1 MSWLFDSVFK
11 KENKIDFVPNL
22 FLIRSVVCVRILEST
37 LKKVYHCNC
46 ISSYQPKTSLE
57 KALNSEFA
65 GPTAFGHPKGLMTLF
80 FTEMWERFSY
90 YGMRALLIIF
100 MTKTIVDG
108 GLGFDD
114 PTAGAVYG
122 LYTMGV
128 YLLALPGG
136 WLADR
141 LFGLKK
147 SVWYGGIIIAL
158 GHFMLAIPGIE
169 GWISSGAEAKT
180 TLSTLDTTSFFLG
193 LLLIVLGTGLLKPNI
208 SSIVGQ
214 LYPAGSSKRDAGFSI
229 FYMGINIGGFIAPLA
244 CATVAEYDM
253 HLGFGLAGLG
263 MIFGLIQ
270 YKLTGKALDGYGEV
284 PVVVTPEEK
293 AAQTKLKSLTSVI
306 GLVGIVVIGLLFAGV
321 VPIDVEAIAKSSG
334 TVIAIVATG
343 YLGYVIAFGGLSRG
357 DKNKVGVIAV
367 LFFFSAMF
375 WSGFEQAGSTLNL
388 FAERFMDR
396 TVFGWEV
403 PTGYF
408 QSINSLFIIIFA
420 PFFAS
425 LWVWLGRKNLEPSS
439 PLKFTFGLAMLGIGF
454 FVMYFATKIAASGEL
469 AAPSWL
475 IITFLFHT
483 FGELSL
489 SPVGLSLVTKLSPK
503 GYGGQ
508 MMGIWFLSV
517 ALGNLFA
524 GLIAGEASGGSEE
537 GLAAMPDQFML
548 IVYTVMGSA
557 LVLFLLK
564 PVLKKMMGE
573 VN

>member
-1 MSWLFDSVFK
+1 M
-11 KENKIDFVPNL
+11 
-22 FLIRSVVCVRILEST
+22 
-37 LKKVYHCNC
+37 
-46 ISSYQPKTSLE
+46 E

-90 YGMRALLIIF
+90 YGMRALLILF
-100 MTKTIVDG
+100 MTKAIADG

-114 PTAGAVYG
+114 KTSGAIYG

-128 YLLALPGG
+128 YLMALPGG

-147 SVWYGGIIIAL
+147 SVWYGGIIIAM
-158 GHFMLAIPGIE
+158 GHFMMALPGIE
-169 GWISSGAEAKT
+169 GWISDDSTPKIS
-180 TLSTLDTTSFFLG
+180 LSALDTTSFFLG

-229 FYMGINIGGFIAPLA
+229 FYMGINIGGFVAPLA
-244 CATVAEYDM
+244 CASVAEYDM

-263 MIFGLIQ
+263 MILGLIQ
-270 YKLTGKALDGYGEV
+270 YRLTSNNLDGVGEAPIV
-284 PVVVTPEEK
+284 SSPAEK
-293 AAQTKLKSLTSVI
+293 SSQQQLRIISMAVGVFGVI
-306 GLVGIVVIGLLFAGV
+306 IISILFTGLVPINASLIASVSGI
-321 VPIDVEAIAKSSG
+321 
-334 TVIAIVATG
+334 VIAIVAFI
-343 YLGYVIAFGGLSRG
+343 YLALVILAGGLSIS
-357 DKNKVGVIAV
+357 DKKKVGVIAI
-367 LFFFSAMF
+367 LFLFSVIF

-388 FAERFMDR
+388 FAKRFTDR
-396 TVFGWEV
+396 QVLGWEI

-408 QSINSLFIIIFA
+408 QSINSLFIILFA

-439 PLKFTFGLAMLGIGF
+439 PLKFTFGLALLGIGF

-475 IITFLFHT
+475 IVTYLLHT

-489 SPVGLSLVTKLSPK
+489 SPVGLSLVTKLAPK
-503 GYGGQ
+503 NYGGQ

-524 GLIAGEASGGSEE
+524 GLIAGEASGGSKE
-537 GLAAMPDQFML
+537 GLATMPDQFMM
-548 IVYTVMGSA
+548 IVYTVIGSA
-557 LVLFLLK
+557 LLLFILK
-564 PVLKKMMGE
+564 PILRKMMGE
-573 VN
+573 VH

>member
-1 MSWLFDSVFK
+1 MK
-11 KENKIDFVPNL
+11 NQ
-22 FLIRSVVCVRILEST
+22 ST
-37 LKKVYHCNC
+37 
-46 ISSYQPKTSLE
+46 
-57 KALNSEFA
+57 SEFS
-65 GPTAFGHPKGLMTLF
+65 GETAFGHPKGLMTLF

-90 YGMRALLIIF
+90 YGMRALLILF
-100 MTKTIVDG
+100 MTKAIVDG

-114 PTAGAVYG
+114 KTAGAVYG

-158 GHFMLAIPGIE
+158 GHFTMALPGIQS
-169 GWISSGAEAKT
+169 WIGGVEEAKQS
-180 TLSTLDTTSFFLG
+180 LSALDTTSFFLG
-193 LLLIVLGTGLLKPNI
+193 LILIVLGTGLLKPNI

-229 FYMGINIGGFIAPLA
+229 FYMGINIGGFIAPIA
-244 CATVAEYDM
+244 CSTVAEYDM

-263 MIFGLIQ
+263 MVFGLIQ
-270 YKLTGKALDGYGEV
+270 YKLTGSALDGYGEA
-284 PVVVTPEEK
+284 PVVSTEAEK
-293 AAQTKLKSLTSVI
+293 TAQKKLRSTTSLI
-306 GLVGIVVIGLLFAGV
+306 GLVGAAVIAVLFTGV
-321 VPIDVEAIAKSSG
+321 IPINASAIAGASG
-334 TVIAIVATG
+334 SVIAVVAFG
-343 YLGYVIAFGGLSRG
+343 YLGYVIALGGLNKA

-367 LFFFSAMF
+367 LFIFSAMF

-388 FAERFMDR
+388 FAERFTDR
-396 TVFGWEV
+396 TILGWNI

-420 PFFAS
+420 PFFAA
-425 LWVWLGRKNLEPSS
+425 LWVWLGRMNLEPSS
-439 PLKFTFGLAMLGIGF
+439 PLKFTFGLLLLGLGF

-475 IITFLFHT
+475 IITYLLHT

-489 SPVGLSLVTKLSPK
+489 SPVGLSLVTKLAPK

-548 IVYTVMGSA
+548 IVYTVIGSA
-557 LVLFLLK
+557 AVLFLLK
-564 PVLKKMMGE
+564 PILRKMMGE
-573 VN
+573 VH

>member
-1 MSWLFDSVFK
+1 
-11 KENKIDFVPNL
+11 
-22 FLIRSVVCVRILEST
+22 
-37 LKKVYHCNC
+37 
-46 ISSYQPKTSLE
+46 
-57 KALNSEFA
+57 
-65 GPTAFGHPKGLMTLF
+65 MTLF

-90 YGMRALLIIF
+90 YGMRALLILF
-100 MTKTIVDG
+100 MTKAVVDG

-114 PTAGAVYG
+114 KTAGAVYG

-158 GHFMLAIPGIE
+158 GHFMMALPGIE
-169 GWISSGAEAKT
+169 NWVNGSSGPKESLT
-180 TLSTLDTTSFFLG
+180 SLDINSFFLG
-193 LLLIVLGTGLLKPNI
+193 LILIVLGTGLLKPNI

-229 FYMGINIGGFIAPLA
+229 FYMGINLGGFIAPIA
-244 CATVAEYDM
+244 CSTMAEYDM

-263 MIFGLIQ
+263 MVFGLIQ
-270 YKLTGKALDGYGEV
+270 YKLTGGSLEGYGEA
-284 PVVVTPEEK
+284 PLVTSQVEIQSQK
-293 AAQTKLKSLTSVI
+293 KLRTNTTIVGVI
-306 GLVGIVVIGLLFAGV
+306 VALIVGVLFTGII
-321 VPIDVEAIAKSSG
+321 PIDASAIAGASG
-334 TVIAIVATG
+334 TVIAIVAFG
-343 YLGYVIAFGGLSRG
+343 YLGYVIAFGGLKKS

-367 LFFFSAMF
+367 LFLFSAMF

-388 FAERFMDR
+388 FAERFTDR
-396 TVFGWEV
+396 NILGWEI

-420 PFFAS
+420 PFFAA
-425 LWVWLGRKNLEPSS
+425 LWVWLGRMNLEPSS
-439 PLKFTFGLAMLGIGF
+439 PLKFTFGLLLLGLGF

-475 IITFLFHT
+475 IITYLLHT

-489 SPVGLSLVTKLSPK
+489 SPVGLSLVTKLAPN

-517 ALGNLFA
+517 ALGNLIA
-524 GLIAGEASGGSEE
+524 GIVAGEASGGTEE
-537 GLAAMPDQFML
+537 GIAAMPDQFMM
-548 IVYTVMGSA
+548 IVYTVIGSA
-557 LVLFLLK
+557 LILFLVK
-564 PVLKKMMGE
+564 PILRKMMGE
-573 VN
+573 VH

>member
-1 MSWLFDSVFK
+1 
-11 KENKIDFVPNL
+11 
-22 FLIRSVVCVRILEST
+22 
-37 LKKVYHCNC
+37 
-46 ISSYQPKTSLE
+46 LE
-57 KALNSEFA
+57 KHLTSEFD

-90 YGMRALLIIF
+90 YGMRALLILF
-100 MTKTIVDG
+100 MTKAIIDG

-114 PTAGAVYG
+114 KTAGAVYG

-158 GHFMLAIPGIE
+158 GHFMMALPGIE
-169 GWISSGAEAKT
+169 TWINGVSGPKDSLSS
-180 TLSTLDTTSFFLG
+180 LDTTSFFLG
-193 LLLIVLGTGLLKPNI
+193 LILIVLGTGLLKPNI

-229 FYMGINIGGFIAPLA
+229 FYMGINLGGFIAPIA
-244 CATVAEYDM
+244 CSTVAEYDM
-253 HLGFGLAGLG
+253 HMGFGLAGLG
-263 MIFGLIQ
+263 MVFGLIQ
-270 YKLTGKALDGYGEV
+270 YKLTGSSLDGYGDV
-284 PVVVTPEEK
+284 PVVKTNEEI
-293 AAQTKLKSLTSVI
+293 AAQKKLRSITSII
-306 GLVGIVVIGLLFAGV
+306 GLVGAVIIAILFTGV
-321 VPIDVEAIAKSSG
+321 IPIDAPAIAGASG
-334 TVIAIVATG
+334 TVIAVVAFG
-343 YLGYVIAFGGLSRG
+343 YLGYVIFFGGLDESDR
-357 DKNKVGVIAV
+357 NKVGVIAI
-367 LFFFSAMF
+367 LFLFSAMF

-388 FAERFMDR
+388 FAERFTDR
-396 TVFGWEV
+396 TILGWDI

-420 PFFAS
+420 PFFAA
-425 LWVWLGRKNLEPSS
+425 LWVWLGRRNLEPSS
-439 PLKFTFGLAMLGIGF
+439 PLKFTFGLLLLGIGF
-454 FVMYFATKIAASGEL
+454 FVMYFATKIAASGDL

-475 IITFLFHT
+475 IITYLLHT

-489 SPVGLSLVTKLSPK
+489 SPVGLSLVTKLAPK
-503 GYGGQ
+503 SYGGQ

-524 GLIAGEASGGSEE
+524 GLIAGEASGGTEE
-537 GLAAMPDQFML
+537 GVAAMPDQFMM

-557 LVLFLLK
+557 LVLFLLT
-564 PVLKKMMGE
+564 PVLRKMMGK
-573 VN
+573 VH

>member
-1 MSWLFDSVFK
+1 MQSKV
-11 KENKIDFVPNL
+11 
-22 FLIRSVVCVRILEST
+22 
-37 LKKVYHCNC
+37 KKVYHC
-46 ISSYQPKTSLE
+46 IGIKSFQPETSLE

-90 YGMRALLIIF
+90 YGMRALLILF
-100 MTKTIVDG
+100 MTKAIADG

-158 GHFMLAIPGIE
+158 GHFMMAVPGIE
-169 GWISSGAEAKT
+169 GWVLGSAAAKT

-244 CATVAEYDM
+244 CASVAEYDM

-270 YKLTGKALDGYGEV
+270 YKLTGSSLEGFGEV
-284 PVVVTPEEK
+284 PVVQTTAEQQ
-293 AAQTKLKSLTSVI
+293 AQKKLKTITSLI
-306 GLVGIVVIGLLFAGV
+306 GLVGLVVIGVLFSGIV
-321 VPIDVEAIAKSSG
+321 TIDAAAIAKSSG
-334 TVIAIVATG
+334 VVIALVAVG
-343 YLGYVIAFGGLSRG
+343 YLGYVIAFGGLTKA
-357 DKNKVGVIAV
+357 DKNKVGVIAI

-388 FAERFMDR
+388 FAERFTDR
-396 TVFGWEV
+396 QVLGWEI

-420 PFFAS
+420 PFFAA

-439 PLKFTFGLAMLGIGF
+439 PLKFIFGLALLGVGF

-489 SPVGLSLVTKLSPK
+489 SPVGLSLVTKLAPK
-503 GYGGQ
+503 AYGGQ

-537 GLAAMPDQFML
+537 GLAAMPDQFMM

-557 LVLFLLK
+557 LVLLLLK

>member
-1 MSWLFDSVFK
+1 M
-11 KENKIDFVPNL
+11 
-22 FLIRSVVCVRILEST
+22 EST
-37 LKKVYHCNC
+37 LKKVYHCRGINS
-46 ISSYQPKTSLE
+46 IKPKTTSLE

-90 YGMRALLIIF
+90 YGMRALLILF
-100 MTKTIVDG
+100 MTKTIADG

-158 GHFMLAIPGIE
+158 GHFMMAVPGIE
-169 GWISSGAEAKT
+169 GWVTGNTAAKIS
-180 TLSTLDTTSFFLG
+180 LSTLDTTCFFLG

-244 CATVAEYDM
+244 CASVAEYDM

-270 YKLTGKALDGYGEV
+270 YKLTGRSLDGYGEV
-284 PVVVTPEEK
+284 PVVQTTAEQV
-293 AAQTKLKSLTSVI
+293 AQKKLKSITSGI
-306 GLVGIVVIGLLFAGV
+306 GLVGLIVIGILFSGIV
-321 VPIDVEAIAKSSG
+321 TIDAAAIAKSSG
-334 TVIAIVATG
+334 VVIALVAAG
-343 YLGYVIAFGGLSRG
+343 YLGYVIAFGGLSIA
-357 DKNKVGVIAV
+357 DKNKVGVIAI

-396 TVFGWEV
+396 TVLGWEV

-420 PFFAS
+420 PFFAA

-439 PLKFTFGLAMLGIGF
+439 PLKFIFGLAMLGVGF

-489 SPVGLSLVTKLSPK
+489 SPVGLSLVTKLAPK

-557 LVLFLLK
+557 LVLLLLK

-573 VN
+573 VH

>member
-1 MSWLFDSVFK
+1 
-11 KENKIDFVPNL
+11 L
-22 FLIRSVVCVRILEST
+22 FLFLFKRLGIGRSFLQSSD
-37 LKKVYHCNC
+37 KKVYHCKIN
-46 ISSYQPKTSLE
+46 KTQIFIQLE
-57 KALNSEFA
+57 NRTTSEFS
-65 GPTAFGHPKGLMTLF
+65 GQTAFGHPKGLMTLF

-90 YGMRALLIIF
+90 YGMRALLILF
-100 MTKTIVDG
+100 MTKAIVDG

-114 PTAGAVYG
+114 KTAGAVYG

-158 GHFMLAIPGIE
+158 GHFMMALPGIQT
-169 GWISSGAEAKT
+169 WITGVSEIKE
-180 TLSTLDTTSFFLG
+180 TLSVLDTTSFFLG
-193 LLLIVLGTGLLKPNI
+193 LILIVLGTGLLKPNI

-229 FYMGINIGGFIAPLA
+229 FYMGINIGGFIAPIA

-263 MIFGLIQ
+263 MVFGLIQ
-270 YKLTGKALDGYGEV
+270 YKLTGGALEGYGEA
-284 PVVVTPEEK
+284 PVVVTEVEK
-293 AAQTKLKSLTSVI
+293 ASQKKLRSITSII
-306 GLVGIVVIGLLFAGV
+306 GLVGAALVAILFTGVI
-321 VPIDVEAIAKSSG
+321 PINASAIASASG
-334 TVIAIVATG
+334 SVIAVVAFG
-343 YLGYVIAFGGLSRG
+343 YLGYVIAFGGLKKA
-357 DKNKVGVIAV
+357 DKNKVGVIAI
-367 LFFFSAMF
+367 LFLFSAMF

-388 FAERFMDR
+388 FAERFTDK
-396 TVFGWEV
+396 TILGWDI

-420 PFFAS
+420 PFFAA

-439 PLKFTFGLAMLGIGF
+439 PLKFTFGLLLLGLGF
-454 FVMYFATKIAASGEL
+454 FVMYFATKIAASGDL

-475 IITFLFHT
+475 IITYLLHT

-489 SPVGLSLVTKLSPK
+489 SPVGLSLVTKLAPK

-537 GLAAMPDQFML
+537 GLAAMPDQFMM
-548 IVYTVMGSA
+548 IVYTVIGSA
-557 LVLFLLK
+557 VVLFLLK
-564 PVLKKMMGE
+564 PILRKMMAE
-573 VN
+573 VH

>member
-1 MSWLFDSVFK
+1 M
-11 KENKIDFVPNL
+11 
-22 FLIRSVVCVRILEST
+22 
-37 LKKVYHCNC
+37 
-46 ISSYQPKTSLE
+46 E

-90 YGMRALLIIF
+90 YGMRALLILF
-100 MTKTIVDG
+100 MTKTIADG

-114 PTAGAVYG
+114 KTSGAIYG

-128 YLLALPGG
+128 YLMALPGG

-147 SVWYGGIIIAL
+147 SVWYGGIIIAM
-158 GHFMLAIPGIE
+158 GHFMMALPGIE
-169 GWISSGAEAKT
+169 GWVSGDSSSK
-180 TLSTLDTTSFFLG
+180 LSLSALDTTSFFLG

-229 FYMGINIGGFIAPLA
+229 FYMGINIGGFVAPLA
-244 CATVAEYDM
+244 CASVAEYDM

-263 MIFGLIQ
+263 MILGLIQ
-270 YKLTGKALDGYGEV
+270 YRLTANNLDGVGEAPIV
-284 PVVVTPEEK
+284 SSPAEK
-293 AAQTKLKSLTSVI
+293 SSQQQLRKISTAVGVFGVI
-306 GLVGIVVIGLLFAGV
+306 IISILFTGLVPINASLIASVSGI
-321 VPIDVEAIAKSSG
+321 
-334 TVIAIVATG
+334 VIAIVAFS
-343 YLGYVIAFGGLSRG
+343 YLALVILAGGLSLP
-357 DKNKVGVIAV
+357 DKKKVGVIAI
-367 LFFFSAMF
+367 LFLFSAMF

-388 FAERFMDR
+388 FAERFTDR
-396 TVFGWEV
+396 KVLGWEI

-439 PLKFTFGLAMLGIGF
+439 PLKFTFGLALLGIGF

-469 AAPSWL
+469 AAPTWL
-475 IITFLFHT
+475 IVTYLLHT

-489 SPVGLSLVTKLSPK
+489 SPVGLSLVTKLAPK
-503 GYGGQ
+503 NYGGQ

-524 GLIAGEASGGSEE
+524 GLIAGEASGGSKE
-537 GLAAMPDQFML
+537 GLATMPDQFMV
-548 IVYTVMGSA
+548 IVYTVIGSA
-557 LVLFLLK
+557 LLLFILK
-564 PVLKKMMGE
+564 PLLRRMMGE
-573 VN
+573 VH

>member
-1 MSWLFDSVFK
+1 M
-11 KENKIDFVPNL
+11 ENL
-22 FLIRSVVCVRILEST
+22 S
-37 LKKVYHCNC
+37 
-46 ISSYQPKTSLE
+46 
-57 KALNSEFA
+57 NSEFK
-65 GPTAFGHPKGLMTLF
+65 GGTAFGHPKGLMTLF

-90 YGMRALLIIF
+90 YGMRALLILF
-100 MTKTIVDG
+100 MTKAVVDG

-114 PTAGAVYG
+114 KTAGAVYG

-158 GHFMLAIPGIE
+158 GHFMMALPGIE
-169 GWISSGAEAKT
+169 NWVNGSSGPKESLT
-180 TLSTLDTTSFFLG
+180 SLDINSFFLG
-193 LLLIVLGTGLLKPNI
+193 LILIVLGTGLLKPNI

-229 FYMGINIGGFIAPLA
+229 FYMGINLGGFIAPIA
-244 CATVAEYDM
+244 CSTMAEYDM

-263 MIFGLIQ
+263 MVFGLIQ
-270 YKLTGKALDGYGEV
+270 YKLTGGSLEGYGEA
-284 PVVVTPEEK
+284 PLVTSQVEIQSQK
-293 AAQTKLKSLTSVI
+293 KLRTNTTIVGVI
-306 GLVGIVVIGLLFAGV
+306 VALIVGVLFTGII
-321 VPIDVEAIAKSSG
+321 PIDASAIAGASG
-334 TVIAIVATG
+334 TVIAIVAFG
-343 YLGYVIAFGGLSRG
+343 YLGYVIAFGGLKKS

-367 LFFFSAMF
+367 LFLFSAMF

-388 FAERFMDR
+388 FAERFTDR
-396 TVFGWEV
+396 NILGWEI

-420 PFFAS
+420 PFFAA
-425 LWVWLGRKNLEPSS
+425 LWVWLGRMNLEPSS
-439 PLKFTFGLAMLGIGF
+439 PLKFTFGLLLLGLGF

-475 IITFLFHT
+475 IITYLLHT

-489 SPVGLSLVTKLSPK
+489 SPVGLSLVTKLAPN

-517 ALGNLFA
+517 ALGNLIA
-524 GLIAGEASGGSEE
+524 GIVAGEASGGTEE
-537 GLAAMPDQFML
+537 GIAAMPDQFMM
-548 IVYTVMGSA
+548 IVYTVIGSA
-557 LVLFLLK
+557 LILFLVK
-564 PVLKKMMGE
+564 PILRKMMGE
-573 VN
+573 VH

>member
-1 MSWLFDSVFK
+1 
-11 KENKIDFVPNL
+11 
-22 FLIRSVVCVRILEST
+22 
-37 LKKVYHCNC
+37 
-46 ISSYQPKTSLE
+46 
-57 KALNSEFA
+57 
-65 GPTAFGHPKGLMTLF
+65 
-80 FTEMWERFSY
+80 
-90 YGMRALLIIF
+90 
-100 MTKTIVDG
+100 MTKAIVDG

-114 PTAGAVYG
+114 KTAGAVYG

-158 GHFMLAIPGIE
+158 GHFMMALPGFQR
-169 GWISSGAEAKT
+169 WFLGASDLKDS
-180 TLSTLDTTSFFLG
+180 LSTFDTSTFFLG
-193 LLLIVLGTGLLKPNI
+193 LILIVLGTGLLKPNI

-229 FYMGINIGGFIAPLA
+229 FYMGINIGGFIAPIA
-244 CATVAEYDM
+244 CSTVAEYDM

-263 MIFGLIQ
+263 MVFGLIQ
-270 YKLTGKALDGYGEV
+270 YKLTGGALEGYGEA
-284 PVVVTPEEK
+284 PVVKSEADIQSQK
-293 AAQTKLKSLTSVI
+293 RLKSLTSII
-306 GLVGIVVIGLLFAGV
+306 GLIGIVVIGILFSGIIPINAPEVAG
-321 VPIDVEAIAKSSG
+321 ASG
-334 TVIAIVATG
+334 SVIAVVGFG
-343 YLGYVIAFGGLSRG
+343 YLGYVIAFGGLKKS

-367 LFFFSAMF
+367 LFIFSALF

-388 FAERFMDR
+388 FAERFTDR
-396 TVFGWEV
+396 TIFGWNM

-420 PFFAS
+420 PFFAA

-439 PLKFTFGLAMLGIGF
+439 PLKFTFGLLLLGIGF

-475 IITFLFHT
+475 IITYLLHT

-489 SPVGLSLVTKLSPK
+489 SPVGLSLVTKLAPN

-524 GLIAGEASGGSEE
+524 GIIAGEASGGSEE

-548 IVYTVMGSA
+548 IVYTVIGSA
-557 LVLFLLK
+557 VVLFLLK
-564 PVLKKMMGE
+564 PVLKKMMGD
-573 VN
+573 VH